1 MESKKIFAIVG
12 SATKNSSNLKI
23 LEFLKETS
31 QGNFEVD
38 IFDSLS
44 DLLHFNTEQTAENT
58 PASIALIR
66 QKIEASDG
74 VIISSPEY
82 IFSIPS
88 GLKNLLEWSVSTTI
102 FSDKPVGIIIAS
114 ASGEHALKEL
124 VLIMQ
129 TLGGKLSH
137 TNQLVINGIKGEL
150 DANNELTDQSTL
162 DLVKNFMESSRELIG
177 YLQ

>member
-1 MESKKIFAIVG
+1 MESKKIFALVG

-31 QGNFEVD
+31 KGYFEVD

-44 DLLHFNTEQTAENT
+44 DLPHFNPEQTTENT
-58 PASIALIR
+58 PESIALIK
-66 QKIEASDG
+66 QKIDASNG
-74 VIISSPEY
+74 VIISCPEY

-124 VLIMQ
+124 VLIMR

-137 TNQLVINGIKGEL
+137 TNQLVINGIKGKL
-150 DANNELTDQSTL
+150 DANNQLTDQSTL
-162 DLVKNFMESSRELIG
+162 GLLKDFMESFRELIG
-177 YLQ
+177 EL